1 MQALNLVDAIA
12 HAVNRLLELGIVD
25 HALSSVQNEHR
36 VWADVVIDIN
46 RDDIPAVEFCK
57 RVR

>member
-25 HALSSVQNEHR
+25 DALRSVQDQHGVR
-36 VWADVVIDIN
+36 ADVVIDIN
-46 RDDIPAVEFCK
+46 RDDVPAVEFCK

>member
-12 HAVNRLLELGIVD
+12 HAVNRLLELGIFD
-25 HALSSVQNEHR
+25 DALRSVQDQHGVR
-36 VWADVVIDIN
+36 ADVVIDIN
-46 RDDIPAVEFCK
+46 RDDVPAVEFCK

>member
-12 HAVNRLLELGIVD
+12 HAVNRLLEIGIVD
-25 HALSSVQNEHR
+25 DALRSVQDQHGVR
-36 VWADVVIDIN
+36 ADVVININ
-46 RDDIPAVEFCK
+46 RDDVPAVEFCK